1 MEQEEEIKKPSGGRK
16 SNIVNYEERIP
27 EAMEMILY
35 EKLSY
40 TEFRSQGA
48 KKWKITER
56 AAESVWKDCKDRLKA
71 RFEEKT
77 EEIIAEQLTRY
88 FDLLVRA
95 RADNNKRVERETL
108 ADINKL
114 YGLETRKID
123 VTSNG
128 EPINININLNN
139 D

>member
-1 MEQEEEIKKPSGGRK
+1 MEEKINKGGRK
-16 SNIVNYEERIP
+16 SNIATYEERIP
-27 EAMEMILY
+27 EALEMILY

-40 TEFRSQGA
+40 TEFRQQGA
-48 KKWKITER
+48 KRWGITER
-56 AAESVWKDCKDRLKA
+56 AAETIWKDCKDRLKS

-77 EEIIAEQLTRY
+77 EEIITEQLSRY
-88 FDLLVRA
+88 FDLLARA

-114 YGLETRKID
+114 YGLEQRKID
-123 VTSNG
+123 ITSGG
-128 EPINININLNN
+128 EPISIHINLN

>member
-1 MEQEEEIKKPSGGRK
+1 MEKENKGGRK
-16 SNIVNYEERIP
+16 SNIASYEERIP

-40 TEFRSQGA
+40 TEFRQQGA
-48 KKWKITER
+48 KKWGITER

-77 EEIIAEQLTRY
+77 EEVISEQLSRY
-88 FDLLVRA
+88 FDLLHRA
-95 RADNNKRVERETL
+95 RTDNNKRVERETL

-114 YGLETRKID
+114 YGLEQRKID
-123 VTSNG
+123 ITSNG
-128 EPINININLNN
+128 EPISINIQLT

>member
-1 MEQEEEIKKPSGGRK
+1 MEKDNKLGRK
-16 SNIVNYEERIP
+16 TNIATYEERIP

-40 TEFRSQGA
+40 TEFRQQGA
-48 KKWKITER
+48 KRWGITER
-56 AAESVWKDCKDRLKA
+56 SAESIWKDCKDRIKA
-71 RFEEKT
+71 RFDEKS
-77 EEIIAEQLTRY
+77 EEIISEQLSRY
-88 FDLLVRA
+88 FDLLTRS

-114 YGLETRKID
+114 YGLEQRKID
-123 VTSNG
+123 ITSNG
-128 EPINININLNN
+128 EPISININLT

>member
-1 MEQEEEIKKPSGGRK
+1 MEKENKGGRK
-16 SNIVNYEERIP
+16 SNIASYEERIP

-40 TEFRSQGA
+40 TEFRQQGA
-48 KKWKITER
+48 KKWGITER

-71 RFEEKT
+71 RFEEQA
-77 EEIIAEQLTRY
+77 EEIISEQLSRY
-88 FDLLVRA
+88 FDLLHRA
-95 RADNNKRVERETL
+95 RTDNNKRVERETL

-114 YGLETRKID
+114 YGLEQRKID
-123 VTSNG
+123 ITSNG
-128 EPINININLNN
+128 EPISINIQLT

>member
-1 MEQEEEIKKPSGGRK
+1 METENKKGAGRK
-16 SNIVNYEERIP
+16 SSIATYEERIP
-27 EAMEMILY
+27 DAFEMVLY

-40 TEFRSQGA
+40 TEFRVQGA
-48 KKWKITER
+48 KRWGISER
-56 AAESVWKDCKDRLKA
+56 SAESIWKDVKDRIKA

-77 EEIIAEQLTRY
+77 EEIISEQLSRY
-88 FDLLVRA
+88 FDLLARA

-128 EPINININLNN
+128 EPISININLTEQ
-139 D
+139 